1 MTKTKSLLLGAMFAA
16 VSVVSVAA
24 TPVAFADQA
33 VGTWRLSDGR
43 VTVRI
48 KPCGSNLCG
57 FIVGLAE
64 PNDKKG
70 NPKVDHENPNP
81 SLRSRPVMG
90 LQVLFN
96 LRGNGGSHWTG
107 TIYNADDGGT
117 YSARLSPKGEGQ
129 MQLKACLGPFCKKKT
144 FVRVN

>member
-1 MTKTKSLLLGAMFAA
+1 MMTKKMILGAMLATA
-16 VSVVSVAA
+16 VAA
-24 TPVAFADQA
+24 TAVPAAIADQA

-48 KPCGSNLCG
+48 SPCGANLCG
-57 FIVGLAE
+57 HVVGLSQPLNRE
-64 PNDKKG
+64 GK
-70 NPKVDHENPNP
+70 PKVDRENPNP
-81 SLRSRPVMG
+81 ALRSRPVMG

-96 LRGNGGSHWTG
+96 LRGNGNGSWTG

-117 YSARLSPKGEGQ
+117 YSARLKLRDARQ
-129 MQLKACLGPFCKKKT
+129 IQLKACLGPFCKNRT